1 MVHTSGRNRGG
12 FSLTKPLCWIRM
24 VKGFLQNNAPDL
36 RDKQANQPTVILLTG
51 NSCECIEQL

>member
-51 NSCECIEQL
+51 NSCEGIEQL

>member
-24 VKGFLQNNAPDL
+24 VKGFLQNNVPDL
-36 RDKQANQPTVILLTG
+36 RDKQADQPTVILLTG
-51 NSCECIEQL
+51 NSCEGIKQL